1 MEEALKN
8 IDLDNPEFDLL
19 WKVLHE
25 TNSPIFLTGKAGT
38 GKSTFLKY
46 VCSKITKK
54 FVVLAPT
61 GIAAVNVKGQTLH
74 SFFKLPFR
82 PILPNDPEFQMKG
95 GKIYDALK
103 YSKEKIKLIQ
113 KAELIIIDEISMV
126 RVDIIDALDQ
136 ILRAYSNRHLPF
148 GGKQLLFVGDL
159 FQLEPVVK
167 SDQKRIL
174 NQFYRSPYFFDARAF
189 REMNLITIELKKV
202 YRQEENEFVEI
213 LDQIRGGYQ
222 LPSAIQSINNRVVNL
237 DHFIE
242 EDYVI
247 QLSSRRDSVDFTNQ
261 RRLGL
266 LESKEHTF
274 IGKVE
279 GEFNQ
284 NNLPTDLELK
294 LKEGAQII
302 FIKNDMEKRWYNGT
316 IGRIKEIRGN
326 SIMVELEDGMIVE
339 LEEEKWSNVRYKYDD
354 ELDQIKEEEV
364 GSFVQF
370 PIKLAWAITIHK
382 SQGLTFD
389 KVYIDLKGG
398 AFAAG
403 QTYVALSR
411 CRTIDGM
418 QLKYPIS
425 ARDVIINESV
435 VQFMSV
441 TNSKKM
447 IDSARLKDQ
456 SRKELL
462 EAYRLFT
469 EGCLTNAISIF
480 MSVILKQPDLFDEK
494 VQRLIRIAMAKHQ
507 NHISEEAEF
516 TQKLLDRVKTYV
528 KD

>member
-1 MEEALKN
+1 
-8 IDLDNPEFDLL
+8 
-19 WKVLHE
+19 
-25 TNSPIFLTGKAGT
+25 
-38 GKSTFLKY
+38 
-46 VCSKITKK
+46 
-54 FVVLAPT
+54 
-61 GIAAVNVKGQTLH
+61 
-74 SFFKLPFR
+74 
-82 PILPNDPEFQMKG
+82 
-95 GKIYDALK
+95 
-103 YSKEKIKLIQ
+103 
-113 KAELIIIDEISMV
+113 
-126 RVDIIDALDQ
+126 
-136 ILRAYSNRHLPF
+136 
-148 GGKQLLFVGDL
+148 
-159 FQLEPVVK
+159 
-167 SDQKRIL
+167 
-174 NQFYRSPYFFDARAF
+174 
-189 REMNLITIELKKV
+189 
-202 YRQEENEFVEI
+202 
-213 LDQIRGGYQ
+213 
-222 LPSAIQSINNRVVNL
+222 
-237 DHFIE
+237 
-242 EDYVI
+242 
-247 QLSSRRDSVDFTNQ
+247 
-261 RRLGL
+261 
-266 LESKEHTF
+266 
-274 IGKVE
+274 
-279 GEFNQ
+279 
-284 NNLPTDLELK
+284 